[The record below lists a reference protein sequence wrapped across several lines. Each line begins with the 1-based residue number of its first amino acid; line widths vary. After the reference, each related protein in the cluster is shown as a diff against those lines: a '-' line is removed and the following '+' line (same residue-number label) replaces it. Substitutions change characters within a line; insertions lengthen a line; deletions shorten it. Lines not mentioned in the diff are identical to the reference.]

1 MGKGQRAIPESIRK
15 KAARDEMLAKKQAD
29 ARAAVK
35 AARTSSR
42 KEIAAKAAKYASEA
56 DAAAKKLVDDKR
68 AAKAA
73 GNFFV
78 ESEAKVAFVIRTRG
92 INKLAPKPKKIMQ
105 LLRLRQLHNGVFIR
119 LNKATINMIRMVEPF
134 ITYGYPTSTMI
145 KKLIYKRGY
154 GKLNRMRIPLTDN
167 IIIERGLGKCGVNC
181 IEDIVHEIQT
191 CGPNFK
197 AVNNFLW
204 PFKLNSPLKGFEK
217 KRHPYANGGV
227 FGNREGLINEVIAR
241 ML

>member
-1 MGKGQRAIPESIRK
+1 MG
-15 KAARDEMLAKKQAD
+15 
-29 ARAAVK
+29 
-35 AARTSSR
+35 
-42 KEIAAKAAKYASEA
+42 
-56 DAAAKKLVDDKR
+56 
-68 AAKAA
+68 
-73 GNFFV
+73 
-78 ESEAKVAFVIRTRG
+78 
-92 INKLAPKPKKIMQ
+92 Q

-191 CGPNFK
+191 CGPNLRPSTTSYGPSSSTAPSRVSKRRDTHTPTVVFSETVK
-197 AVNNFLW
+197 VSSTRS
-204 PFKLNSPLKGFEK
+204 SPACCERFRKQSCQ
-217 KRHPYANGGV
+217 A
-227 FGNREGLINEVIAR
+227 
-241 ML
+241 